1 MDQERRV
8 GLNEAIFRQVN
19 EQIRSLGDEHRAA
32 DGTIAVICECGD
44 AGCTDRIEVPPAEYE
59 RVRADSLLYVVAK
72 GHEFPEIERVVESDD
87 GYDVVCKQAAG
98 AAEIAEETD
107 PRK

>member
-19 EQIRSLGDEHRAA
+19 EQIRSLGDDLGVA
-32 DGTIAVICECGD
+32 DGMLAVICECGD
-44 AGCTDRIEVPPAEYE
+44 AGCTDRIDVPLAKYE
-59 RVRADSLLYVVAK
+59 HVRADSLLYVVAK
-72 GHEFPEIERVVESDD
+72 GHEFPEIERVVTSED
-87 GYDVVCKQAAG
+87 GYDVVRKQAAA